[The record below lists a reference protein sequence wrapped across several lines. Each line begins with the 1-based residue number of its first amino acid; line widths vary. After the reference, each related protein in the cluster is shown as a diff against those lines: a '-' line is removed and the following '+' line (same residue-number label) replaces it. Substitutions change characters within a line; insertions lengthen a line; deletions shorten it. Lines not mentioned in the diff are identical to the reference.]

1 MFFRL
6 KFNHAEILNN
16 QINGKTRR
24 LMFELDDTILIRK
37 YPEFAKNITVHGT
50 SGDLLNSFNELGFSD
65 ICNKQICE
73 LKLI

>member
-1 MFFRL
+1 MKL
-6 KFNHAEILNN
+6 NHSEILNN
-16 QINGKTRR
+16 QINGR
-24 LMFELDDTILIRK
+24 LMFDLDDAILIRK

-73 LKLI
+73 LKPI